1 MVNVRGLLIAMVVL
15 LVAVFSCPAVARAGV
30 ANEGDGLKGAK
41 AGEAPAAE
49 ENIMTL
55 EELLN
60 KKNEAS
66 GSQRKKGYDSD
77 TYRDMQKLRKEQI
90 RENLPREL
98 R

>member
-15 LVAVFSCPAVARAGV
+15 LVAVFSCPSVARAGV
-30 ANEGDGLKGAK
+30 ADAGEGLKGVK

-60 KKNEAS
+60 KKNEVS
-66 GSQRKKGYDSD
+66 GSQRKKGSNSD
-77 TYRDMQKLRKEQI
+77 TYRDMQDLRKEQI
-90 RENLPREL
+90 KRNLPREL